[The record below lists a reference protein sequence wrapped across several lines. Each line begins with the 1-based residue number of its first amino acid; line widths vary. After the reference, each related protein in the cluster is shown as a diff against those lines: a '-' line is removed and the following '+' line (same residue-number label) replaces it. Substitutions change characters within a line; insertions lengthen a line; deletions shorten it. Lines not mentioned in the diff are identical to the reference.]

1 MTILDPSWLF
11 QKLFNIFKVLNI
23 TIKSTY
29 FTFETRTRKVQY
41 VRKIPD
47 IESETSVSP
56 DMLNTFPD
64 S

>member
-1 MTILDPSWLF
+1 MAY
-11 QKLFNIFKVLNI
+11 KEK
-23 TIKSTY
+23 TY

-41 VRKIPD
+41 LRKISE

-56 DMLNTFPD
+56 DMLNTVPD